1 MENLVKTS
9 GIFFCSVRSVDKSQT
24 LGRHI
29 RTKKKTVR
37 RTNTDLD
44 HCSRRNFKNADRNVP
59 LFFFTLLWNFVILL
73 CDSPLFHFSI
83 VCLMVGARQQQVPA
97 LAPVVTVN
105 DRVWKMDVAIWLWN
119 EVSLCSLR
127 LRKWRNVILK
137 LQGRSPAENTL
148 LQMGHRAEP
157 TSESRSKT
165 ATFCQLSG
173 PHDGRAP
180 STVRTRKGLHKY
192 MK

>member
-1 MENLVKTS
+1 M
-9 GIFFCSVRSVDKSQT
+9 DKSQT

-59 LFFFTLLWNFVILL
+59 LFFLHSSETLWFFCVILL
-73 CDSPLFHFSI
+73 YSIFPLCVWWSERGSSR
-83 VCLMVGARQQQVPA
+83 CRL
-97 LAPVVTVN
+97 LAPVVTVD

>member
-59 LFFFTLLWNFVILL
+59 LFFYTPLKL
-73 CDSPLFHFSI
+73 CDSFVWFSFIPFFHCVFDGRSAAAA
-83 VCLMVGARQQQVPA
+83 GAGFWP
-97 LAPVVTVN
+97 PVVTV
-105 DRVWKMDVAIWLWN
+105 DARVWKMDVAIWLWN

>member
-1 MENLVKTS
+1 MD
-9 GIFFCSVRSVDKSQT
+9 FFFVLFGQWTNHRHLDGT
-24 LGRHI
+24 LGR
-29 RTKKKTVR
+29 R
-37 RTNTDLD
+37 RKP
-44 HCSRRNFKNADRNVP
+44 SVVP
-59 LFFFTLLWNFVILL
+59 TLTWITAQEGTLKMQIETFPFFFFTLLWNFVILL

-97 LAPVVTVN
+97 LAPVVTVD